1 MAVSANQLIQAQDP
15 GGRRSIPVG
24 AAIHI
29 YQGTMVFV
37 EQTSG
42 AGAGYA
48 SDIIDGGTNDFF
60 GIAVAEADNSG
71 GSAGDI
77 NVEVY
82 TLGAFVL
89 VGVGFAQEQ
98 VGDLAYATDNYV
110 ITSVSSSMAPIGS
123 FSEFISST
131 KMRVDIDTIQATR

>member
-24 AAIHI
+24 ASIHI
-29 YQGTMVFV
+29 YQGTMVFI

-42 AGAGYA
+42 AGAGFA
-48 SDIIDGGTNDFF
+48 SDIIDGGVNDFA
-60 GIAVAEADNSG
+60 GIAVAEADNSN

-82 TLGAFVL
+82 TIGAFVL
-89 VGVGFAQEQ
+89 VGVALLQGY
-98 VGDLAYATDNYV
+98 VGDLFYATDNYV
-110 ITSVSSSMAPIGS
+110 ITPTSGSMTLIGAGV
-123 FSEFISST
+123 EFISST
-131 KMRVDIDTIQATR
+131 KMRVDIDTIQT